1 MAAGVRRQAAAAMTA
16 CLVTLLLAHGAAARA
31 LQAGAAALEPAAL
44 PNAVPIGRS
53 TVDNSVQN
61 CLADIGVKGVAKD
74 AADNR
79 TSYDLSRQQ
88 MVTRYD
94 RARFVYNK
102 VVNRY
107 PCAPSSLPVIDVWQC
122 WVLKKLDL
130 CCHTACCVH
139 CRVLTTSAC
148 SLSCCICSKCE

>member
-1 MAAGVRRQAAAAMTA
+1 MAVGVRRQAAAAVAA

-31 LQAGAAALEPAAL
+31 LQADTAALEPAAL
-44 PNAVPIGRS
+44 PDAVPIGRS
-53 TVDNSVQN
+53 TVGDSVQN

-79 TSYDLSRQQ
+79 TSYDSNRQQ

-102 VVNRY
+102 VVNHY
-107 PCAPSSLPVIDVWQC
+107 PCAPSSLPAIGVWQC
-122 WVLKKLDL
+122 WGAQETRLVLP
-130 CCHTACCVH
+130 
-139 CRVLTTSAC
+139 
-148 SLSCCICSKCE
+148 